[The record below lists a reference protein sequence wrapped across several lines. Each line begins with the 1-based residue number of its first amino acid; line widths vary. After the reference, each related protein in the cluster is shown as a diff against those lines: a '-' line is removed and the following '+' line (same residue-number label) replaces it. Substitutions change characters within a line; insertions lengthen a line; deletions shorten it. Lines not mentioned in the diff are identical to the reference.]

1 MPGCDTGRN
10 VQKYRGGGG
19 GASTL
24 QEALENGNISTL
36 AIELQSG
43 GVFIGDGGGLSNI
56 AGVGGSVGNMQ
67 QVTTSGASTSNKI
80 ILTNTNESLQ
90 ASGNVTV
97 NSGKFFLGDGGLL
110 SNTAGTVTLQQASN
124 QGNVINNTI
133 SFTNAAESIVTTG
146 KIVVGTSLEA
156 TNVIGNG
163 SGLSSINASNVSSG
177 TINNDRLSTKTGTGN
192 IVMSANPTLSGTI
205 TGGTFSGT
213 HDGDGSG
220 LSSLNASNV
229 SSGTL
234 HSDRLPSKTGTGNVV
249 MSANPTLSGTITG
262 GTFSGTHTGNGS
274 GLTTLN
280 ATNIS
285 SGTLASDRLPSK
297 TGTGNVVMSANP
309 TLSGTITGGTFAGT
323 HTGNGSGLTT
333 LNATNISSG
342 TLASDRLPSKTGTGN
357 VVMSANPTL
366 SGTITGGTFTG
377 THTGN
382 GSGLSSLNASN
393 VSTGTLHNDRLS
405 TKTGT
410 GNIVM
415 STNPTLS
422 GTITGGTF
430 SGTHTG
436 NGSGLSSLN
445 ATNISSGTLS
455 NDRLGTV
462 PYNKG
467 GTGQTSYTRGDIIYS
482 NANNSLAKLAV
493 GTESGMFLR
502 SDGTDVSW
510 GSDGSRLTSIN
521 ASNVSSGILT
531 TSRGGTGNTF
541 SASKSD
547 LLVGTSGGTFAK
559 LSIPASSATDKIL
572 KIDGSNNLYW
582 GPDSTSSGS
591 GGGGS
596 GVLSLGST
604 FMNYQSGVDYNTSTG
619 ETINLNASTTDTA
632 NYIVVRDANKNINVT
647 KVTLGSNTLTATEY
661 SGKSTKVNVTDN
673 NDNNAHNIPF
683 LNSTN
688 DQIVKDQNSKLTWT
702 PQSNKIT
709 IGQPSGTS
717 NTLTNTTWSG
727 KSDKVTISTN
737 SSTGAR
743 PVLFNEG
750 EAVFKDQGNKFNWTP
765 GGTHAGTL
773 TIGTIGGTHSNITS
787 STFTGESANVKITSN
802 THSTPLNIA
811 LTNTTDSN
819 THIVKD
825 TDGDFTYKPDDGT
838 LKIKSGALESIITPS
853 TFSGESAN
861 VKITSNTHSTP
872 LNIALTNTT
881 DSNTHIVKDT
891 DGDFTYKPDDGTLK
905 IKSGALE
912 SIITPSTFSGES
924 ANVKIT
930 EHTSNTDL
938 NIALIKET
946 VSNTH
951 IVRDTNGEF
960 KYNPY
965 TGTVTAT
972 KFSGNG
978 SGLTHLDLDDATNT
992 GTVTVG
998 HGGTGLATIGTNHI
1012 LIGNGTNNINTIP
1025 PEPNANTPKFLSSYN
1040 NGNLTWASPSVS
1052 GISITDE
1059 DASTD
1064 VHGITFAAGVGAQT
1078 IKSDQSTLH
1087 YKPSTGTLT
1096 TSKLITSDTSTNA
1109 RNGISNGNPTH
1120 TLSVGTVVSIQE
1132 WDGSGDPIDVMVVRK
1147 GNAFYEGNVYIG
1159 KTLTVPSGGKIEADT
1174 IKVRSHNVSGTTV
1187 INERKATIQR
1197 ID

>member
-1 MPGCDTGRN
+1 
-10 VQKYRGGGG
+10 
-19 GASTL
+19 
-24 QEALENGNISTL
+24 
-36 AIELQSG
+36 
-43 GVFIGDGGGLSNI
+43 
-56 AGVGGSVGNMQ
+56 
-67 QVTTSGASTSNKI
+67 
-80 ILTNTNESLQ
+80 
-90 ASGNVTV
+90 
-97 NSGKFFLGDGGLL
+97 
-110 SNTAGTVTLQQASN
+110 
-124 QGNVINNTI
+124 
-133 SFTNAAESIVTTG
+133 
-146 KIVVGTSLEA
+146 
-156 TNVIGNG
+156 
-163 SGLSSINASNVSSG
+163 
-177 TINNDRLSTKTGTGN
+177 
-192 IVMSANPTLSGTI
+192 
-205 TGGTFSGT
+205 
-213 HDGDGSG
+213 
-220 LSSLNASNV
+220 
-229 SSGTL
+229 
-234 HSDRLPSKTGTGNVV
+234 
-249 MSANPTLSGTITG
+249 
-262 GTFSGTHTGNGS
+262 
-274 GLTTLN
+274 
-280 ATNIS
+280 
-285 SGTLASDRLPSK
+285 
-297 TGTGNVVMSANP
+297 
-309 TLSGTITGGTFAGT
+309 
-323 HTGNGSGLTT
+323 
-333 LNATNISSG
+333 
-342 TLASDRLPSKTGTGN
+342 
-357 VVMSANPTL
+357 
-366 SGTITGGTFTG
+366 
-377 THTGN
+377 
-382 GSGLSSLNASN
+382 
-393 VSTGTLHNDRLS
+393 
-405 TKTGT
+405 
-410 GNIVM
+410 
-415 STNPTLS
+415 
-422 GTITGGTF
+422 
-430 SGTHTG
+430 
-436 NGSGLSSLN
+436 
-445 ATNISSGTLS
+445 
-455 NDRLGTV
+455 
-462 PYNKG
+462 
-467 GTGQTSYTRGDIIYS
+467 
-482 NANNSLAKLAV
+482 
-493 GTESGMFLR
+493 
-502 SDGTDVSW
+502 
-510 GSDGSRLTSIN
+510 
-521 ASNVSSGILT
+521 
-531 TSRGGTGNTF
+531 
-541 SASKSD
+541 
-547 LLVGTSGGTFAK
+547 
-559 LSIPASSATDKIL
+559 
-572 KIDGSNNLYW
+572 
-582 GPDSTSSGS
+582 
-591 GGGGS
+591 
-596 GVLSLGST
+596 
-604 FMNYQSGVDYNTSTG
+604 MNYQSGVDYNTSTG

-861 VKITSNTHSTP
+861 VKIT
-872 LNIALTNTT
+872 
-881 DSNTHIVKDT
+881 
-891 DGDFTYKPDDGTLK
+891 
-905 IKSGALE
+905 
-912 SIITPSTFSGES
+912 
-924 ANVKIT
+924 

-1096 TSKLITSDTSTNA
+1096 TSNLITSDTSTNA
-1109 RNGISNGNPTH
+1109 RNGIANDNPTS
-1120 TLSVGTVVSIQE
+1120 TLSVGTVFSIQE

>member
-177 TINNDRLSTKTGTGN
+177 TIHNDRLSTKTGTGN
-192 IVMSANPTLSGTI
+192 IVMSTNPTLSGTI

-213 HDGDGSG
+213 HTGNGSG

-559 LSIPASSATDKIL
+559 LSIPASSANGKIL

-582 GPDSTSSGS
+582 GPDNTSTGG

-596 GVLSLGST
+596 GQLSLAST
-604 FMNYQSGVDYNTSTG
+604 FMNYASGTDYNTSTG

-861 VKITSNTHSTP
+861 VKIT
-872 LNIALTNTT
+872 
-881 DSNTHIVKDT
+881 
-891 DGDFTYKPDDGTLK
+891 
-905 IKSGALE
+905 
-912 SIITPSTFSGES
+912 
-924 ANVKIT
+924 

-1096 TSKLITSDTSTNA
+1096 TSNLITSDTSTNA
-1109 RNGISNGNPTH
+1109 RNGIANDNPTS
-1120 TLSVGTVVSIQE
+1120 TLSVGTVFSIQE

>member
-36 AIELQSG
+36 AIELQSSG
-43 GVFIGDGGGLSNI
+43 LFIGDGGGLSNI

-67 QVTTSGASTSNKI
+67 QVTTSGATTSNKI

-156 TNVIGNG
+156 TNVNGNG
-163 SGLSSINASNVSSG
+163 SGLSSLNASNVSSG
-177 TINNDRLSTKTGTGN
+177 TIHNDRLSTKTGTGN

-213 HDGDGSG
+213 HTGNGSG
-220 LSSLNASNV
+220 LTTLNASNI

-234 HSDRLPSKTGTGNVV
+234 DSDRLPSKTGTGNIV

-274 GLTTLN
+274 GLSSLN
-280 ATNIS
+280 ASNIS

-309 TLSGTITGGTFAGT
+309 TLSGTITGGTFSGT
-323 HTGNGSGLTT
+323 H
-333 LNATNISSG
+333 
-342 TLASDRLPSKTGTGN
+342 D
-357 VVMSANPTL
+357 
-366 SGTITGGTFTG
+366 
-377 THTGN
+377 GN

-393 VSTGTLHNDRLS
+393 VSTGTLSNDRLS

-445 ATNISSGTLS
+445 ASNVSTGTLS

-482 NANNSLAKLAV
+482 DANNSLAKLSI

-510 GSDGSRLTSIN
+510 GTDGSRLTTIN
-521 ASNVSSGILT
+521 ASNVSSGTLT

-541 SASKSD
+541 SSASKSD
-547 LLVGTSGGTFAK
+547 LLVGTSGGTFAT
-559 LSIPASSATDKIL
+559 LSIPSSSANGKVL
-572 KIDGSNNLYW
+572 KINTSDELYW
-582 GPDSTSSGS
+582 GADNTSSGG

-596 GVLSLGST
+596 GELSLGSSYMSYASGT
-604 FMNYQSGVDYNTSTG
+604 NYDTSTG
-619 ETINLNASTTDTA
+619 ETIDLDASTADTA
-632 NYIVVRDANKNINVT
+632 NHIVVRDANKNINVT
-647 KVTLGSNTLTATEY
+647 KVTLGTGTLTETEY
-661 SGKSTKVNVTDN
+661 SGKSTKVNVTNN
-673 NDNNAHNIPF
+673 NDNSARNIPF
-683 LNSTN
+683 LNSSN
-688 DQIVKDQNSKLTWT
+688 DEIVKDQNSRLTWT
-702 PQSNKIT
+702 PQANKIT
-709 IGQPSGTS
+709 IGPSSGTS

-727 KSDKVTISTN
+727 KSDKVTIDTN
-737 SSTGAR
+737 NSTGAR

-750 EAVFKDQGNKFNWTP
+750 DAVFKDDGNKFNWTP
-765 GGTHAGTL
+765 NSGTL
-773 TIGTIGGTHSNITS
+773 TIGTISGTHTSITAT
-787 STFTGESANVKITSN
+787 TFTGTATKVTIGTAGDSTSK
-802 THSTPLNIA
+802 NIIFE
-811 LTNTTDSN
+811 TGTD
-819 THIVKD
+819 TIGKD
-825 TDGDFTYKPDDGT
+825 TNAGFTYN
-838 LKIKSGALESIITPS
+838 PS
-853 TFSGESAN
+853 TEVISIGSSNPATLSKTAYTGTAAKVTVNNDNSDVNASTLAIPYVN
-861 VKITSNTHSTP
+861 V
-872 LNIALTNTT
+872 
-881 DSNTHIVKDT
+881 
-891 DGDFTYKPDDGTLK
+891 
-905 IKSGALE
+905 
-912 SIITPSTFSGES
+912 
-924 ANVKIT
+924 
-930 EHTSNTDL
+930 TDL
-938 NIALIKET
+938 DSKAGT
-946 VSNTH
+946 FHYQPS
-951 IVRDTNGEF
+951 
-960 KYNPY
+960 

-972 KFSGNG
+972 KFSGELPAGNI
-978 SGLTHLDLDDATNT
+978 T
-992 GTVTVG
+992 GEVPVD
-998 HGGTGLATIGTNHI
+998 HGGTGLATIGTNSI
-1012 LIGNGTNNINTIP
+1012 LIGNGTSAINTIA
-1025 PEPNANTPKFLSSYN
+1025 PESSGTAKFLSSYS
-1040 NGNLTWASPSVS
+1040 NGNLAWTSPSVS
-1052 GISITDE
+1052 GISITNDNLT
-1059 DASTD
+1059 ATGQ
-1064 VHGITFAAGVGAQT
+1064 GITFAAGVNAQT

-1096 TSKLITSDTSTNA
+1096 TSNLITSGTSQF
-1109 RNGISNGNPTH
+1109 NGIANTAPTS
-1120 TLSVGTVVSIQE
+1120 TLSVGTVFSIQE

>member
-36 AIELQSG
+36 AIELQSS

-156 TNVIGNG
+156 TNVNGNG
-163 SGLSSINASNVSSG
+163 SGLSSLNASNVSSG
-177 TINNDRLSTKTGTGN
+177 TIHNDRLSTKTGTGN

-213 HDGDGSG
+213 HTGNGSG
-220 LSSLNASNV
+220 LTTLNASNISTGTLHSDRLPSKTGSGNV
-229 SSGTL
+229 VMSAGPTLSGTITGGTFSGAHTGNGSGLTTLNASNISSGTL
-234 HSDRLPSKTGTGNVV
+234 ASDRLPSKTGTGNVV

-285 SGTLASDRLPSK
+285 SGTLHSDRLPSK

-309 TLSGTITGGTFAGT
+309 TLSGTITGGTFSGT
-323 HTGNGSGLTT
+323 YTGNGSGLTT
-333 LNATNISSG
+333 
-342 TLASDRLPSKTGTGN
+342 
-357 VVMSANPTL
+357 
-366 SGTITGGTFTG
+366 
-377 THTGN
+377 
-382 GSGLSSLNASN
+382 LNASN

-445 ATNISSGTLS
+445 ASNVSTGTLS

-482 NANNSLAKLAV
+482 NANNSLAKLSI

-510 GSDGSRLTSIN
+510 GTDGSRLTTIN
-521 ASNVSSGILT
+521 ASNVSTGTLS

-541 SASKSD
+541 SSASKSD
-547 LLVGTSGGTFAK
+547 LLVGTSGGTFAT

-572 KIDGSNNLYW
+572 KINGSNELYW
-582 GPDSTSSGS
+582 GPDNTSSGG

-596 GVLSLGST
+596 GVLSLGS
-604 FMNYQSGVDYNTSTG
+604 FMSYASGTDYNTSTG
-619 ETINLNASTTDTA
+619 ETIDLDASTTDTA
-632 NYIVVRDANKNINVT
+632 SHIVVRDTNKNINVT
-647 KVTLGSNTLTATEY
+647 KVTLGAGTLTETEY
-661 SGKSTKVNVTDN
+661 SGKSAKVNVTNN
-673 NDNNAHNIPF
+673 NDNNARNIPF
-683 LNSTN
+683 LNSNN
-688 DQIVKDQNSKLTWT
+688 DEIVRDQNSRLTWT
-702 PQSNKIT
+702 PQANKIT
-709 IGQPSGTS
+709 IGPSSGTS

-727 KSDKVTISTN
+727 KSDKVTIGANN
-737 SSTGAR
+737 SSDAR
-743 PVLFNEG
+743 PVLINEG
-750 EAVFKDQGNKFNWTP
+750 DAVFKDQGNKFNWTP
-765 GGTHAGTL
+765 NPGTL
-773 TIGTIGGTHSNITS
+773 TIGTISGTHSNITAT
-787 STFTGESANVKITSN
+787 TFTGTATKVAIGTAGDSTSK
-802 THSTPLNIA
+802 NIIFE
-811 LTNTTDSN
+811 TGTD
-819 THIVKD
+819 TIGKD
-825 TDGDFTYKPDDGT
+825 TNAGFTYN
-838 LKIKSGALESIITPS
+838 PS
-853 TFSGESAN
+853 TEIISIGSSNPATLSKTAYSGKAAKVTVN
-861 VKITSNTHSTP
+861 NDNGDVNASTLAIP
-872 LNIALTNTT
+872 YVN
-881 DSNTHIVKDT
+881 
-891 DGDFTYKPDDGTLK
+891 G
-905 IKSGALE
+905 
-912 SIITPSTFSGES
+912 
-924 ANVKIT
+924 
-930 EHTSNTDL
+930 TDL
-938 NIALIKET
+938 NSKAGT
-946 VSNTH
+946 FHYQPS
-951 IVRDTNGEF
+951 
-960 KYNPY
+960 

-972 KFSGNG
+972 KFSGDG
-978 SGLTHLDLDDATNT
+978 SGLTHLNFEESNNSGKVPVD
-992 GTVTVG
+992 
-998 HGGTGLATIGTNHI
+998 HGGTGLATIGANHI
-1012 LIGNGTNNINTIP
+1012 LLGNGTSAMTTIA
-1025 PEPNANTPKFLSSYN
+1025 PESSGAAKFLSSYDG
-1040 NGNLTWASPSVS
+1040 GNLAWTSPSVS
-1052 GISITDE
+1052 GISITNDNLS
-1059 DASTD
+1059 ATGQ
-1064 VHGITFAAGVGAQT
+1064 GITFAAGVNAQT

-1087 YKPSTGTLT
+1087 YKPSTGTLS
-1096 TSKLITSDTSTNA
+1096 TSNLITSDTSTSA
-1109 RNGISNGNPTH
+1109 RNGIANTAPTS

-1132 WDGSGDPIDVMVVRK
+1132 TTTGDVLIVR
-1147 GNAFYEGNVYIG
+1147 GNGYFNDDVYIA
-1159 KTLTVPSGGKIEADT
+1159 KRLTIPVGGELKADT
-1174 IKVRSHNVSGTTV
+1174 IKVRSLSQKGTLV
-1187 INERKATIQR
+1187 VAERLVDTILAGS
-1197 ID
+1197 

>member
-36 AIELQSG
+36 AIELQSSG
-43 GVFIGDGGGLSNI
+43 LFIGDGGGLSNI

-67 QVTTSGASTSNKI
+67 QVTTSGATTSNKI

-156 TNVIGNG
+156 TNVNGNG
-163 SGLSSINASNVSSG
+163 SGLSSLNASNVSSG
-177 TINNDRLSTKTGTGN
+177 TIHNDRLSTKTGTGN

-213 HDGDGSG
+213 HTGNGSG
-220 LSSLNASNV
+220 LSSLNASNISTGTLDSDRLPSKTGSGNV
-229 SSGTL
+229 VMSAGPTLSGTITGGTFSGTHTGNGSGLTTLNASNISSGTL
-234 HSDRLPSKTGTGNVV
+234 DSDRLPSKTGTGNIV

-274 GLTTLN
+274 GLSSLN
-280 ATNIS
+280 ASNIS

-309 TLSGTITGGTFAGT
+309 TLSGTITGGTFSGT
-323 HTGNGSGLTT
+323 H
-333 LNATNISSG
+333 
-342 TLASDRLPSKTGTGN
+342 D
-357 VVMSANPTL
+357 
-366 SGTITGGTFTG
+366 
-377 THTGN
+377 GN

-393 VSTGTLHNDRLS
+393 VSTGTLSNDRLS

-445 ATNISSGTLS
+445 ASNVSTGTLS

-482 NANNSLAKLAV
+482 DANNSLAKLSI

-510 GSDGSRLTSIN
+510 GTDGSRLTTIN
-521 ASNVSSGILT
+521 ASNVSSGTLT

-541 SASKSD
+541 SSASKSD
-547 LLVGTSGGTFAK
+547 LLVGTSGGTFAT
-559 LSIPASSATDKIL
+559 LSIPSSSANGKVL
-572 KIDGSNNLYW
+572 KINTSDELYW
-582 GPDSTSSGS
+582 GADNTSSGG

-596 GVLSLGST
+596 GELSLGSSYMSYASGT
-604 FMNYQSGVDYNTSTG
+604 NYDTSTG
-619 ETINLNASTTDTA
+619 ETIDLDASTADTA
-632 NYIVVRDANKNINVT
+632 NHIVVRDANKNINVT
-647 KVTLGSNTLTATEY
+647 KVTLGTGTLTETEY
-661 SGKSTKVNVTDN
+661 SGKSTKVNVTNN
-673 NDNNAHNIPF
+673 NDNSARNIPF
-683 LNSTN
+683 LNSSN
-688 DQIVKDQNSKLTWT
+688 DEIVKDQNSRLTWT
-702 PQSNKIT
+702 PQANKIT
-709 IGQPSGTS
+709 IGPSSGTS

-727 KSDKVTISTN
+727 KSDKVTIDTN
-737 SSTGAR
+737 NSTGAR

-750 EAVFKDQGNKFNWTP
+750 DAVFKDDGNKFNWTP
-765 GGTHAGTL
+765 NSGTL
-773 TIGTIGGTHSNITS
+773 TIGTISGTHTSITAT
-787 STFTGESANVKITSN
+787 TFTGTATKVTIGTAGDSTSK
-802 THSTPLNIA
+802 NIIFETGTDTIGKD
-811 LTNTTDSN
+811 TNTGFTYNPSTEVISIGSSNPATLSKTAYSGTAAKVAIGTAGDSTSKNIIFETGTD
-819 THIVKD
+819 TIGKD
-825 TDGDFTYKPDDGT
+825 TNAGFTYN
-838 LKIKSGALESIITPS
+838 PS
-853 TFSGESAN
+853 TEVISIGSSLPATLSKTAYTGTAAKVTVNNDNSDVNASTLAIPYVN
-861 VKITSNTHSTP
+861 V
-872 LNIALTNTT
+872 
-881 DSNTHIVKDT
+881 
-891 DGDFTYKPDDGTLK
+891 
-905 IKSGALE
+905 
-912 SIITPSTFSGES
+912 
-924 ANVKIT
+924 
-930 EHTSNTDL
+930 TDL
-938 NIALIKET
+938 DSKAGT
-946 VSNTH
+946 FHYQPS
-951 IVRDTNGEF
+951 
-960 KYNPY
+960 

-972 KFSGNG
+972 KFSGELPAGNI
-978 SGLTHLDLDDATNT
+978 T
-992 GTVTVG
+992 GEVPVD
-998 HGGTGLATIGTNHI
+998 HGGTGLATIGTNSI
-1012 LIGNGTNNINTIP
+1012 LIGNGTSAINTIA
-1025 PEPNANTPKFLSSYN
+1025 PESSGTAKFLSSYS
-1040 NGNLTWASPSVS
+1040 NGNLAWTSPSVS
-1052 GISITDE
+1052 GISITNDNLT
-1059 DASTD
+1059 ATGQ
-1064 VHGITFAAGVGAQT
+1064 GITFAAGVNAQT

-1096 TSKLITSDTSTNA
+1096 TSNLITSGTSQF
-1109 RNGISNGNPTH
+1109 NGIANTAPTS
-1120 TLSVGTVVSIQE
+1120 TLSVGTVFSIQE

>member
-36 AIELQSG
+36 AIELQSSG
-43 GVFIGDGGGLSNI
+43 LFIGDGGGLSNI

-124 QGNVINNTI
+124 QGNVINNI
-133 SFTNAAESIVTTG
+133 VSFTNAAESIVTTG

-156 TNVIGNG
+156 TNVNGNG

-177 TINNDRLSTKTGTGN
+177 TINNNRLSTKTGTGN

-285 SGTLASDRLPSK
+285 SGTLHSDRLPSK

-309 TLSGTITGGTFAGT
+309 TLSGTITGGTFSGT

-342 TLASDRLPSKTGTGN
+342 TLHSDRLPSKTGTGN

-366 SGTITGGTFTG
+366 SGTITGGTFSG

-415 STNPTLS
+415 STNPNLS

-445 ATNISSGTLS
+445 ASNVSTGTLS
-455 NDRLGTV
+455 NNRLGTV

-482 NANNSLAKLAV
+482 NANNSLAKLSI

-510 GSDGSRLTSIN
+510 GTDGSRLTSIN
-521 ASNVSSGILT
+521 ASNVSSGTLS

-541 SASKSD
+541 SSASKSD
-547 LLVGTSGGTFAK
+547 LLVGTSGGTFAT

-582 GPDSTSSGS
+582 GPDNTSTGS

-604 FMNYQSGVDYNTSTG
+604 FMKYASGVDYNTSTG
-619 ETINLNASTTDTA
+619 RTINLEASTNDLA
-632 NYIVVRDANKNINVT
+632 SNIVVRDSTKNINVT
-647 KVTLGSNTLTATEY
+647 KVTLGSNTLTETEY
-661 SGKSTKVNVTDN
+661 SGKSAKVNVTDN
-673 NDNNAHNIPF
+673 NDNNARNIPF

-702 PQSNKIT
+702 PQANKIT
-709 IGQPSGTS
+709 IGPSSGTS

-727 KSDKVTISTN
+727 KSDKVTIGANN
-737 SSTGAR
+737 SSDAR
-743 PVLFNEG
+743 PVLINEG

-765 GGTHAGTL
+765 NPGTL
-773 TIGTIGGTHSNITS
+773 SIGTISGTHSSITASTITS
-787 STFTGESANVKITSN
+787 G
-802 THSTPLNIA
+802 
-811 LTNTTDSN
+811 
-819 THIVKD
+819 
-825 TDGDFTYKPDDGT
+825 
-838 LKIKSGALESIITPS
+838 
-853 TFSGESAN
+853 TFSGA
-861 VKITSNTHSTP
+861 
-872 LNIALTNTT
+872 
-881 DSNTHIVKDT
+881 
-891 DGDFTYKPDDGTLK
+891 
-905 IKSGALE
+905 
-912 SIITPSTFSGES
+912 
-924 ANVKIT
+924 
-930 EHTSNTDL
+930 HT
-938 NIALIKET
+938 
-946 VSNTH
+946 
-951 IVRDTNGEF
+951 
-960 KYNPY
+960 
-965 TGTVTAT
+965 
-972 KFSGNG
+972 GNG
-978 SGLTHLDLDDATNT
+978 SGLSSLNASNVSSGTLHSDRLPSKTGTGNVVMSAGPILSGTITGGTFSGTHTGNGSGLSSLNASNVSTGTLHSDRLPSKTGTGNVVMSAGPILSGTITGGTFSGTHTGNGAGLTHLNFEESNNT
-992 GTVTVG
+992 GKVPVD

-1012 LIGNGTNNINTIP
+1012 LLGNGTSAMTTIS
-1025 PEPNANTPKFLSSYN
+1025 PESSGTAKFLSSYS
-1040 NGNLTWASPSVS
+1040 NGNLTWSSPSVS
-1052 GISITDE
+1052 GISITNDNLS
-1059 DASTD
+1059 ATGQ
-1064 VHGITFAAGVGAQT
+1064 GITFAAGVNAQT

-1096 TSKLITSDTSTNA
+1096 TSNLITSDTSTSA
-1109 RNGISNGNPTH
+1109 RNGIANTAPTS
-1120 TLSVGTVVSIQE
+1120 TFSVGTVFSIQE

-1187 INERKATIQR
+1187 INERKSTIQR

>member
-36 AIELQSG
+36 AIELQSSG
-43 GVFIGDGGGLSNI
+43 LFIGDGGGLSNI

-156 TNVIGNG
+156 TNVNGNG
-163 SGLSSINASNVSSG
+163 SGLSSLNASNVSSG
-177 TINNDRLSTKTGTGN
+177 TIHNDRLSTKTGTGN

-213 HDGDGSG
+213 HTGNGSG

-285 SGTLASDRLPSK
+285 SGTLHSDRLPSK

-309 TLSGTITGGTFAGT
+309 TLSGTITGGTFSGT

-342 TLASDRLPSKTGTGN
+342 TLHSDRLPSKTGTGN

-366 SGTITGGTFTG
+366 SGTITGGTFSG

-415 STNPTLS
+415 STNPNLS

-445 ATNISSGTLS
+445 ASNVSTGTLS
-455 NDRLGTV
+455 NNRLGTV

-482 NANNSLAKLAV
+482 NANNSLAKLSI

-510 GSDGSRLTSIN
+510 GTDGSRLTSIN
-521 ASNVSSGILT
+521 ASNVSSGTLS

-541 SASKSD
+541 SSASKSD
-547 LLVGTSGGTFAK
+547 LLVGTSGGTFAT

-582 GPDSTSSGS
+582 GPDNTSTGS

-604 FMNYQSGVDYNTSTG
+604 FMKYASGVDYNTSTG
-619 ETINLNASTTDTA
+619 RTINLEASTNDLA
-632 NYIVVRDANKNINVT
+632 SNIVVRDSTKNINVT
-647 KVTLGSNTLTATEY
+647 KVTLGSNTLTETEY
-661 SGKSTKVNVTDN
+661 SGKSAKVNVTDN
-673 NDNNAHNIPF
+673 NDNNARNIPF

-702 PQSNKIT
+702 PQANKIT
-709 IGQPSGTS
+709 IGPSSGTS

-727 KSDKVTISTN
+727 KSDKVTIGANN
-737 SSTGAR
+737 SSDAR
-743 PVLFNEG
+743 PVLINEG

-765 GGTHAGTL
+765 NPGTL
-773 TIGTIGGTHSNITS
+773 SIGTISGTHSSITASTITS
-787 STFTGESANVKITSN
+787 G
-802 THSTPLNIA
+802 
-811 LTNTTDSN
+811 
-819 THIVKD
+819 
-825 TDGDFTYKPDDGT
+825 
-838 LKIKSGALESIITPS
+838 
-853 TFSGESAN
+853 TFSGA
-861 VKITSNTHSTP
+861 
-872 LNIALTNTT
+872 
-881 DSNTHIVKDT
+881 
-891 DGDFTYKPDDGTLK
+891 
-905 IKSGALE
+905 
-912 SIITPSTFSGES
+912 
-924 ANVKIT
+924 
-930 EHTSNTDL
+930 HT
-938 NIALIKET
+938 
-946 VSNTH
+946 
-951 IVRDTNGEF
+951 
-960 KYNPY
+960 
-965 TGTVTAT
+965 
-972 KFSGNG
+972 GNG
-978 SGLTHLDLDDATNT
+978 SGLSSLNASNVSSGTLHSDRLPSKTGTGNVVMSAGPTLSGTITGGTFSGTHTGNGSGLSSLDASNISTGTLHSGRLPSKTGTGNVVMSAGPTLSGTITGGTFSGTHTGNGAGLTHLNFEESNNT
-992 GTVTVG
+992 GKVPVD

-1012 LIGNGTNNINTIP
+1012 LLGNGTSAMTTIS
-1025 PEPNANTPKFLSSYN
+1025 PESSGTAKFLSSYS
-1040 NGNLTWASPSVS
+1040 NGNLTWSSPSVS
-1052 GISITDE
+1052 GISITNDNLS
-1059 DASTD
+1059 ATGQ
-1064 VHGITFAAGVGAQT
+1064 GITFAAGVNAQT

-1087 YKPSTGTLT
+1087 YKPSIGTLT
-1096 TSKLITSDTSTNA
+1096 TSNLITSDTSTSA
-1109 RNGISNGNPTH
+1109 RNGIANTAPTS
-1120 TLSVGTVVSIQE
+1120 TFSVGTVFSIQE

-1187 INERKATIQR
+1187 INERKSTIQR

>member
-36 AIELQSG
+36 AIELQSSG
-43 GVFIGDGGGLSNI
+43 LFIGDGGGLSNI

-177 TINNDRLSTKTGTGN
+177 TIHNDRLSTKTGTGN
-192 IVMSANPTLSGTI
+192 IVMSTNPTLSGTI

-213 HDGDGSG
+213 HTGNGSG

-262 GTFSGTHTGNGS
+262 GTFAGTHTGNGS

-280 ATNIS
+280 ASNIS

-559 LSIPASSATDKIL
+559 LSIPASSANGKIL
-572 KIDGSNNLYW
+572 KINATNELFW
-582 GPDSTSSGS
+582 GPDNTSTGG

-596 GVLSLGST
+596 GQLSLGST

-811 LTNTTDSN
+811 LTNTTESN

-838 LKIKSGALESIITPS
+838 LKIR
-853 TFSGESAN
+853 
-861 VKITSNTHSTP
+861 
-872 LNIALTNTT
+872 
-881 DSNTHIVKDT
+881 
-891 DGDFTYKPDDGTLK
+891 
-905 IKSGALE
+905 SGALE

-1096 TSKLITSDTSTNA
+1096 TSNLITSDTSTNA
-1109 RNGISNGNPTH
+1109 RNGIANDNPTS
-1120 TLSVGTVVSIQE
+1120 TLSVGTVFSIQE

>member
-36 AIELQSG
+36 AIELQSSG
-43 GVFIGDGGGLSNI
+43 LFIGDGGGLSNI

-124 QGNVINNTI
+124 QGNVINNI
-133 SFTNAAESIVTTG
+133 VSFTNAAESIVTTG

-156 TNVIGNG
+156 TNVNGNG

-177 TINNDRLSTKTGTGN
+177 TINNNRLSTKTGTGN

-285 SGTLASDRLPSK
+285 SGTLHSDRLPSK

-309 TLSGTITGGTFAGT
+309 TLSGTITGGTFSGT

-342 TLASDRLPSKTGTGN
+342 TLHSDRLPSKTGTGN

-366 SGTITGGTFTG
+366 SGTITGGTFSG

-393 VSTGTLHNDRLS
+393 VSTGTLHSDRLS

-415 STNPTLS
+415 SANPTLS

-445 ATNISSGTLS
+445 ASNVSSGTLS

-482 NANNSLAKLAV
+482 NANNSLAKLSI

-510 GSDGSRLTSIN
+510 GTDGSRLTSIN
-521 ASNVSSGILT
+521 ASNVSTGTLS

-541 SASKSD
+541 SSASKSD
-547 LLVGTSGGTFAK
+547 LLVGTSGGTFAT
-559 LSIPASSATDKIL
+559 LSIPASSANGKIL

-582 GPDSTSSGS
+582 GPDNTSTGS

-596 GVLSLGST
+596 GQLSLAST
-604 FMNYQSGVDYNTSTG
+604 FMNYASGTDYDTSTG

-632 NYIVVRDANKNINVT
+632 NYIVVRDSTKNINVT
-647 KVTLGSNTLTATEY
+647 KVTLGSNTLTETEY
-661 SGKSTKVNVTDN
+661 SGESSTVTVGTDN
-673 NDNNAHNIPF
+673 SGTERDLAFVNGNSILKDFGGKLKWKPNPGELYIGPSGTRTKLTNTKWFGESATVTINNTT
-683 LNSTN
+683 NSSIAAPVLMHEEGG
-688 DQIVKDQNSKLTWT
+688 IVRKDTSNRLTWT
-702 PQSNKIT
+702 AT
-709 IGQPSGTS
+709 
-717 NTLTNTTWSG
+717 
-727 KSDKVTISTN
+727 
-737 SSTGAR
+737 
-743 PVLFNEG
+743 
-750 EAVFKDQGNKFNWTP
+750 
-765 GGTHAGTL
+765 GTHAGTL
-773 TIGTIGGTHSNITS
+773 TIGTIGGDHSNITS
-787 STFTGESANVKITSN
+787 STFTGESANVKITTN
-802 THSTPLNIA
+802 TSSTPLNIA

-838 LKIKSGALESIITPS
+838 LKIKSGTLESIITPS

-861 VKITSNTHSTP
+861 VKITTNTSSTP

-881 DSNTHIVKDT
+881 ASNTHIVKDT

-905 IKSGALE
+905 IKSGTLE

-924 ANVKIT
+924 ANVKVT
-930 EHTSNTDL
+930 QHTSDTDL

-960 KYNPY
+960 KYNPH

-972 KFSGNG
+972 KFSGDG
-978 SGLTHLDLDDATNT
+978 SGLTHLDLDDTNNT

-1012 LIGNGTNNINTIP
+1012 LLGNGTSAMTTIA
-1025 PEPNANTPKFLSSYN
+1025 PESSGTAKFLSSYS
-1040 NGNLTWASPSVS
+1040 NGNLTWSSPSVS
-1052 GISITDE
+1052 QISIGDDTT
-1059 DASTD
+1059 STSNQPILYAND
-1064 VHGITFAAGVGAQT
+1064 HGTQDIE
-1078 IKSDQSTLH
+1078 SDKDTLH
-1087 YKPSTGTLT
+1087 YKRSTGTLT
-1096 TSKLITSDTSTNA
+1096 TSNLITSDTSTNA
-1109 RNGISNGNPTH
+1109 RNGIANDNPTS

-1132 WDGSGDPIDVMVVRK
+1132 TTTGDVLIVR
-1147 GNAFYEGNVYIG
+1147 GNGYFNDDVYIA
-1159 KTLTVPSGGKIEADT
+1159 KRLTVPVGGEIKADT
-1174 IKVRSHNVSGTTV
+1174 IKVRSLSQKGTLV
-1187 INERKATIQR
+1187 VAERLVDTILAGS
-1197 ID
+1197 

>member
-213 HDGDGSG
+213 HTGNGSG

-262 GTFSGTHTGNGS
+262 GTFAGTHTGNGS

-280 ATNIS
+280 ASNIS

-309 TLSGTITGGTFAGT
+309 TLSGTITGGTFA
-323 HTGNGSGLTT
+323 
-333 LNATNISSG
+333 
-342 TLASDRLPSKTGTGN
+342 
-357 VVMSANPTL
+357 
-366 SGTITGGTFTG
+366 G

-430 SGTHTG
+430 AGTHTG

-482 NANNSLAKLAV
+482 NANNSLAKLSI

-510 GSDGSRLTSIN
+510 GTDGSRLTSIN

-559 LSIPASSATDKIL
+559 LSIPASSANGKIL
-572 KIDGSNNLYW
+572 KINATNELFW
-582 GPDSTSSGS
+582 GPDNTSTGG

-596 GVLSLGST
+596 GQLSLAST
-604 FMNYQSGVDYNTSTG
+604 FMNYASGTDYNTSTG

-861 VKITSNTHSTP
+861 VK
-872 LNIALTNTT
+872 
-881 DSNTHIVKDT
+881 V
-891 DGDFTYKPDDGTLK
+891 
-905 IKSGALE
+905 
-912 SIITPSTFSGES
+912 
-924 ANVKIT
+924 T

-1096 TSKLITSDTSTNA
+1096 TSNLITSDTSTNA
-1109 RNGISNGNPTH
+1109 RNGIANDNPTS
-1120 TLSVGTVVSIQE
+1120 TLSVGTVFSIQE

>member
-36 AIELQSG
+36 AIELQSSG
-43 GVFIGDGGGLSNI
+43 LFIGDGGGLSNI

-156 TNVIGNG
+156 TNVNGNG
-163 SGLSSINASNVSSG
+163 SGLSSLNASNVSSG
-177 TINNDRLSTKTGTGN
+177 TIHNDRLSTKTGTGN

-213 HDGDGSG
+213 HTGNGSG
-220 LSSLNASNV
+220 LTTLNATNI

-285 SGTLASDRLPSK
+285 SGTLHSDRLPSK

-309 TLSGTITGGTFAGT
+309 TLSGTITGGTF
-323 HTGNGSGLTT
+323 S
-333 LNATNISSG
+333 
-342 TLASDRLPSKTGTGN
+342 
-357 VVMSANPTL
+357 
-366 SGTITGGTFTG
+366 G

-415 STNPTLS
+415 STNPNLS

-445 ATNISSGTLS
+445 ASNVSTGTLS
-455 NDRLGTV
+455 NNRLGTV

-482 NANNSLAKLAV
+482 NANNSLAKLSI

-510 GSDGSRLTSIN
+510 GTDGSRLTSIN
-521 ASNVSSGILT
+521 ASNVSTGTLS

-541 SASKSD
+541 SSASKSD
-547 LLVGTSGGTFAK
+547 LLVGTSGGTFAT

-582 GPDSTSSGS
+582 GPDNTSTGS

-604 FMNYQSGVDYNTSTG
+604 FMKYASGVDYNTSTG
-619 ETINLNASTTDTA
+619 RTINLEASTNDLA
-632 NYIVVRDANKNINVT
+632 SNIVVRDSTKNINVT
-647 KVTLGSNTLTATEY
+647 KVTLGSNTLTETEY
-661 SGKSTKVNVTDN
+661 SGKSAKVNVTDN
-673 NDNNAHNIPF
+673 NDNNARNIPF

-702 PQSNKIT
+702 PQANKIT
-709 IGQPSGTS
+709 IGPSSGTS

-727 KSDKVTISTN
+727 KSDKVTIGANN
-737 SSTGAR
+737 SSDAR
-743 PVLFNEG
+743 PVLINEG

-765 GGTHAGTL
+765 NPGTL
-773 TIGTIGGTHSNITS
+773 SIGTISGTHSSITASTITS
-787 STFTGESANVKITSN
+787 G
-802 THSTPLNIA
+802 
-811 LTNTTDSN
+811 
-819 THIVKD
+819 
-825 TDGDFTYKPDDGT
+825 
-838 LKIKSGALESIITPS
+838 
-853 TFSGESAN
+853 TFSGA
-861 VKITSNTHSTP
+861 
-872 LNIALTNTT
+872 
-881 DSNTHIVKDT
+881 
-891 DGDFTYKPDDGTLK
+891 
-905 IKSGALE
+905 
-912 SIITPSTFSGES
+912 
-924 ANVKIT
+924 
-930 EHTSNTDL
+930 HT
-938 NIALIKET
+938 
-946 VSNTH
+946 
-951 IVRDTNGEF
+951 
-960 KYNPY
+960 
-965 TGTVTAT
+965 
-972 KFSGNG
+972 GNG
-978 SGLTHLDLDDATNT
+978 SGLSSLNASNVSSGTLHSDRLPSKTGTGNVVMSAGPTLSGTITGGTFSGTHTGNGSGLSSLDASNISTGTLHSGRLPSKTGTGNVVMSAGPTLSGTITGGTFSGTHTGNGAGLTHLNFEESNNT
-992 GTVTVG
+992 GKVPVD

-1012 LIGNGTNNINTIP
+1012 LLGNGTSAMTTIS
-1025 PEPNANTPKFLSSYN
+1025 PESSGTAKFLSSYS
-1040 NGNLTWASPSVS
+1040 NGNLTWSSPSVS
-1052 GISITDE
+1052 GISITNDNLS
-1059 DASTD
+1059 ATGQ
-1064 VHGITFAAGVGAQT
+1064 GITFAAGVNAQT

-1087 YKPSTGTLT
+1087 YKPSIGTLT
-1096 TSKLITSDTSTNA
+1096 TSNLITSDTSTSA
-1109 RNGISNGNPTH
+1109 RNGIANTAPTS
-1120 TLSVGTVVSIQE
+1120 TFSVGTVFSIQE

-1187 INERKATIQR
+1187 INERKSTIQR

>member
-67 QVTTSGASTSNKI
+67 QVTTSGATTSNKI

-156 TNVIGNG
+156 TSVTGNG

-213 HDGDGSG
+213 HTGNGSG

-342 TLASDRLPSKTGTGN
+342 TLHSDRLPSKTGTGN

-366 SGTITGGTFTG
+366 SGTITGGTFAG

-582 GPDSTSSGS
+582 GPDNTSTGG

-596 GVLSLGST
+596 GQLSLGST

-861 VKITSNTHSTP
+861 VKIT
-872 LNIALTNTT
+872 
-881 DSNTHIVKDT
+881 
-891 DGDFTYKPDDGTLK
+891 
-905 IKSGALE
+905 
-912 SIITPSTFSGES
+912 
-924 ANVKIT
+924 

-1096 TSKLITSDTSTNA
+1096 TSNLITSDTSTNA
-1109 RNGISNGNPTH
+1109 RNGIANDNPTS
-1120 TLSVGTVVSIQE
+1120 TLSVGTVFSIQE

>member
-36 AIELQSG
+36 AIELQSSG
-43 GVFIGDGGGLSNI
+43 LFIGDGGGLSNI

-156 TNVIGNG
+156 TNVNGNG
-163 SGLSSINASNVSSG
+163 SGLSSLNASNVSSG
-177 TINNDRLSTKTGTGN
+177 TIHNDRLSTKTGTGN
-192 IVMSANPTLSGTI
+192 IVMSVNPTLSGTI

-213 HDGDGSG
+213 HTGNGSG

-285 SGTLASDRLPSK
+285 SGTLHSDRLPSK

-309 TLSGTITGGTFAGT
+309 TLSGTITGGTFSGT

-342 TLASDRLPSKTGTGN
+342 TLHSDRLPSKTGTGN

-366 SGTITGGTFTG
+366 SGTITGGTFSG

-415 STNPTLS
+415 STNPNLS

-445 ATNISSGTLS
+445 ASNVSTGTLS
-455 NDRLGTV
+455 NNRLGTV

-482 NANNSLAKLAV
+482 NANNSLAKLSI

-510 GSDGSRLTSIN
+510 GTDGSRLTSIN
-521 ASNVSSGILT
+521 ASNVSSGTLS

-541 SASKSD
+541 SSASKSD
-547 LLVGTSGGTFAK
+547 LLVGTSGGTFAT

-582 GPDSTSSGS
+582 GPDNTSTGS

-604 FMNYQSGVDYNTSTG
+604 FMKYASGVDYNTSTG
-619 ETINLNASTTDTA
+619 RTINLEASTNDLA
-632 NYIVVRDANKNINVT
+632 SNIVVRDSTKNINVT
-647 KVTLGSNTLTATEY
+647 KVTLGSNTLTETEY
-661 SGKSTKVNVTDN
+661 SGKSAKVNVTDN
-673 NDNNAHNIPF
+673 NDNNARNIPF

-702 PQSNKIT
+702 PQANKIT
-709 IGQPSGTS
+709 IGPSSGTS

-727 KSDKVTISTN
+727 KSDKVTIGANN
-737 SSTGAR
+737 SSDAR
-743 PVLFNEG
+743 PVLINEG

-765 GGTHAGTL
+765 NPGTL
-773 TIGTIGGTHSNITS
+773 SIGTISGTHSSITASTITS
-787 STFTGESANVKITSN
+787 G
-802 THSTPLNIA
+802 
-811 LTNTTDSN
+811 
-819 THIVKD
+819 
-825 TDGDFTYKPDDGT
+825 
-838 LKIKSGALESIITPS
+838 
-853 TFSGESAN
+853 TFSGA
-861 VKITSNTHSTP
+861 
-872 LNIALTNTT
+872 
-881 DSNTHIVKDT
+881 
-891 DGDFTYKPDDGTLK
+891 
-905 IKSGALE
+905 
-912 SIITPSTFSGES
+912 
-924 ANVKIT
+924 
-930 EHTSNTDL
+930 HT
-938 NIALIKET
+938 
-946 VSNTH
+946 
-951 IVRDTNGEF
+951 
-960 KYNPY
+960 
-965 TGTVTAT
+965 
-972 KFSGNG
+972 GNG
-978 SGLTHLDLDDATNT
+978 SGLSSLNASNVSSGTLHSDRLPSKTGTGNVVMSAGPTLSGTITGGTFSGTHTGNGSGLSSLDASNISTGTLHSGRLPSKTGTGNVVMSAGPTLSGTITGGTFSGTHTGNGAGLTHLNFEESNNT
-992 GTVTVG
+992 GKVPVD

-1012 LIGNGTNNINTIP
+1012 LLGNGTSAMTTIS
-1025 PEPNANTPKFLSSYN
+1025 PESSGTAKFLSSYS
-1040 NGNLTWASPSVS
+1040 NGNLTWSSPSVS
-1052 GISITDE
+1052 GISITNDNLS
-1059 DASTD
+1059 ATGQ
-1064 VHGITFAAGVGAQT
+1064 GITFAAGVNAQT

-1096 TSKLITSDTSTNA
+1096 TSNLITSDTSTSA
-1109 RNGISNGNPTH
+1109 RNGIANTAPTS
-1120 TLSVGTVVSIQE
+1120 TFSVGTVFSIQE

-1187 INERKATIQR
+1187 INERKSTIQR

>member
-1 MPGCDTGRN
+1 
-10 VQKYRGGGG
+10 
-19 GASTL
+19 
-24 QEALENGNISTL
+24 
-36 AIELQSG
+36 
-43 GVFIGDGGGLSNI
+43 
-56 AGVGGSVGNMQ
+56 
-67 QVTTSGASTSNKI
+67 
-80 ILTNTNESLQ
+80 
-90 ASGNVTV
+90 
-97 NSGKFFLGDGGLL
+97 
-110 SNTAGTVTLQQASN
+110 
-124 QGNVINNTI
+124 
-133 SFTNAAESIVTTG
+133 
-146 KIVVGTSLEA
+146 
-156 TNVIGNG
+156 
-163 SGLSSINASNVSSG
+163 
-177 TINNDRLSTKTGTGN
+177 
-192 IVMSANPTLSGTI
+192 
-205 TGGTFSGT
+205 
-213 HDGDGSG
+213 
-220 LSSLNASNV
+220 
-229 SSGTL
+229 
-234 HSDRLPSKTGTGNVV
+234 

-280 ATNIS
+280 ASNIS

-342 TLASDRLPSKTGTGN
+342 TLHSDRLPSKTGTGN

-366 SGTITGGTFTG
+366 SGTITGGTFAG

-393 VSTGTLHNDRLS
+393 VSTGTLHSDRLS

-415 STNPTLS
+415 SANPNLS

-445 ATNISSGTLS
+445 ASNVSTGTLS

-467 GTGQTSYTRGDIIYS
+467 GTGQTSYARGDIIYS
-482 NANNSLAKLAV
+482 NANNSLAKLSI

-510 GSDGSRLTSIN
+510 GTDGSRLTTIN

-541 SASKSD
+541 SVSKSD
-547 LLVGTSGGTFAK
+547 LLVGTTSGTFAK
-559 LSIPASSATDKIL
+559 LSIPASSANGKIL
-572 KIDGSNNLYW
+572 KINATNELFW
-582 GPDSTSSGS
+582 GPDNTSTGS

-596 GVLSLGST
+596 GQLSLGST
-604 FMNYQSGVDYNTSTG
+604 FMNYASGTDYNTSTG

-673 NDNNAHNIPF
+673 SDNNAHNIPF

-709 IGQPSGTS
+709 IGPSGTS

-727 KSDKVTISTN
+727 KSDKVTIGTN
-737 SSTGAR
+737 NSTGAR
-743 PVLFNEG
+743 PVLINQG
-750 EAVFKDQGNKFNWTP
+750 EAVFQDQGNKFNWTP
-765 GGTHAGTL
+765 NPGTL
-773 TIGTIGGTHSNITS
+773 TIGPISGTHSNITAT
-787 STFTGESANVKITSN
+787 TFTGTATKVAIGTAGDSTSK
-802 THSTPLNIA
+802 NIIFETG
-811 LTNTTDSN
+811 TNT
-819 THIVKD
+819 IGKD
-825 TDGDFTYKPDDGT
+825 TNTGFTYN
-838 LKIKSGALESIITPS
+838 PS
-853 TFSGESAN
+853 TEVISIGSSSPATLSKTAYSGTASKVA
-861 VKITSNTHSTP
+861 IGTAGDSTSK
-872 LNIALTNTT
+872 NIIFETGTNT
-881 DSNTHIVKDT
+881 IGKDT
-891 DGDFTYKPDDGTLK
+891 NAGFTYN
-905 IKSGALE
+905 
-912 SIITPSTFSGES
+912 PSTEVISIGS
-924 ANVKIT
+924 SLPATLSKTAYTGTAAKVTVNNDNGDVNASTLAIPYV
-930 EHTSNTDL
+930 NGTDL
-938 NIALIKET
+938 DSKAGT
-946 VSNTH
+946 FHYQPS
-951 IVRDTNGEF
+951 
-960 KYNPY
+960 
-965 TGTVTAT
+965 TGTVTASA
-972 KFSGNG
+972 FSGNG
-978 SGLTHLDLDDATNT
+978 SGLDYLNFEAGNNSGEVPVD
-992 GTVTVG
+992 
-998 HGGTGLATIGTNHI
+998 HGGTGLSTIGTNHI

-1025 PEPNANTPKFLSSYN
+1025 PESGITTKFLSSYN
-1040 NGNLTWASPSVS
+1040 NGNLTWSSPSVS
-1052 GISITDE
+1052 QISIADNTS
-1059 DASTD
+1059 ST
-1064 VHGITFAAGVGAQT
+1064 VHGITFADGTGPRD
-1078 IKSDQSTLH
+1078 IRSHESTLH

-1096 TSKLITSDTSTNA
+1096 TSNLITSGTSQFNGIANTAPTSTF
-1109 RNGISNGNPTH
+1109 
-1120 TLSVGTVVSIQE
+1120 SVGTVFSIQE

-1187 INERKATIQR
+1187 INERKSTIQR

>member
-36 AIELQSG
+36 AIELQSSG
-43 GVFIGDGGGLSNI
+43 LFIGDGGGLSNI

-124 QGNVINNTI
+124 QGNVINNI
-133 SFTNAAESIVTTG
+133 VSFTNAAESIVTTG

-156 TNVIGNG
+156 TNVNGNG

-177 TINNDRLSTKTGTGN
+177 TINNNRLSTKTGTGN

-285 SGTLASDRLPSK
+285 SGTLHSDRLPSK

-309 TLSGTITGGTFAGT
+309 TLSGTITGGTFSGT

-342 TLASDRLPSKTGTGN
+342 TLHSDRLPSKTGTGN

-366 SGTITGGTFTG
+366 SGTITGGTFSG

-393 VSTGTLHNDRLS
+393 VSTGTLHSDRLS

-415 STNPTLS
+415 SANPTLS

-445 ATNISSGTLS
+445 ASNVSSGTLS

-482 NANNSLAKLAV
+482 NANNSLAKLSI

-510 GSDGSRLTSIN
+510 GTDGSRLTSIN
-521 ASNVSSGILT
+521 ASNVSTGTLS

-541 SASKSD
+541 SSASKSD
-547 LLVGTSGGTFAK
+547 LLVGTSGGTFAT
-559 LSIPASSATDKIL
+559 LSIPASSANGKIL

-582 GPDSTSSGS
+582 GPDNTSTGS

-604 FMNYQSGVDYNTSTG
+604 FMKYASGVDYNTSTG
-619 ETINLNASTTDTA
+619 RTINLEASTNDLA
-632 NYIVVRDANKNINVT
+632 SNIVVRDSTKNINVT
-647 KVTLGSNTLTATEY
+647 KVTLGSNTLTETEY
-661 SGKSTKVNVTDN
+661 SGKSAKVNVTDN
-673 NDNNAHNIPF
+673 NDNNARNIPF

-702 PQSNKIT
+702 PQANKIT
-709 IGQPSGTS
+709 IGPSSGTS

-727 KSDKVTISTN
+727 KSDKVTIGANN
-737 SSTGAR
+737 SSDAR
-743 PVLFNEG
+743 PVLINEG

-765 GGTHAGTL
+765 NPGTL
-773 TIGTIGGTHSNITS
+773 SIGTISGTHSSITASTITS
-787 STFTGESANVKITSN
+787 G
-802 THSTPLNIA
+802 
-811 LTNTTDSN
+811 
-819 THIVKD
+819 
-825 TDGDFTYKPDDGT
+825 
-838 LKIKSGALESIITPS
+838 
-853 TFSGESAN
+853 TFSGA
-861 VKITSNTHSTP
+861 
-872 LNIALTNTT
+872 
-881 DSNTHIVKDT
+881 
-891 DGDFTYKPDDGTLK
+891 
-905 IKSGALE
+905 
-912 SIITPSTFSGES
+912 
-924 ANVKIT
+924 
-930 EHTSNTDL
+930 HT
-938 NIALIKET
+938 
-946 VSNTH
+946 
-951 IVRDTNGEF
+951 
-960 KYNPY
+960 
-965 TGTVTAT
+965 
-972 KFSGNG
+972 GNG
-978 SGLTHLDLDDATNT
+978 SGLSSLDASNISTGTLHSGRLSSKTGTGNVVMSAGPTLSGTITGGTFLGTHTGNGAGLTHLNFEESNNT
-992 GTVTVG
+992 GKVPVD

-1012 LIGNGTNNINTIP
+1012 LLGNGTSAMTTIS
-1025 PEPNANTPKFLSSYN
+1025 PESSGTAKFLSSYS
-1040 NGNLTWASPSVS
+1040 NGNLTWSSPSVS
-1052 GISITDE
+1052 GISITNDNLS
-1059 DASTD
+1059 ATGQ
-1064 VHGITFAAGVGAQT
+1064 GITFAAGVNAQT

-1096 TSKLITSDTSTNA
+1096 TSNLITSGTSQFNGIANTAPTSTF
-1109 RNGISNGNPTH
+1109 
-1120 TLSVGTVVSIQE
+1120 SVGTVFSIQE

-1187 INERKATIQR
+1187 INERKSTIQR

>member
-36 AIELQSG
+36 AIELQSSG
-43 GVFIGDGGGLSNI
+43 LFIGDGGGLSNI

-67 QVTTSGASTSNKI
+67 QVTTSGATTSNKI

-156 TNVIGNG
+156 TNVNGNG
-163 SGLSSINASNVSSG
+163 SGLSSLNASNVSSG
-177 TINNDRLSTKTGTGN
+177 TIHNDRLSTKTGTGN

-213 HDGDGSG
+213 HTGNGSG
-220 LSSLNASNV
+220 LSSLNASNI
-229 SSGTL
+229 STGTL
-234 HSDRLPSKTGTGNVV
+234 ASDRLPSKTGTGNVV

-262 GTFSGTHTGNGS
+262 GTFSGTH
-274 GLTTLN
+274 
-280 ATNIS
+280 
-285 SGTLASDRLPSK
+285 D
-297 TGTGNVVMSANP
+297 
-309 TLSGTITGGTFAGT
+309 
-323 HTGNGSGLTT
+323 
-333 LNATNISSG
+333 
-342 TLASDRLPSKTGTGN
+342 
-357 VVMSANPTL
+357 
-366 SGTITGGTFTG
+366 
-377 THTGN
+377 GN

-410 GNIVM
+410 GEIVM

-445 ATNISSGTLS
+445 ASSVSSGTLS

-482 NANNSLAKLAV
+482 NANNSLAKLSL

-510 GSDGSRLTSIN
+510 GTDGSRLTTIN

-541 SASKSD
+541 SSASKSD
-547 LLVGTSGGTFAK
+547 LLVGTSGGTFAT

-572 KIDGSNNLYW
+572 KIDGNNNLYW
-582 GPDSTSSGS
+582 GPDNTSSGG

-604 FMNYQSGVDYNTSTG
+604 FMKYASGVDYNTSTG
-619 ETINLNASTTDTA
+619 QTINLEASINDLA
-632 NYIVVRDANKNINVT
+632 SNIVVRDGNKNINVT
-647 KVTLGSNTLTATEY
+647 KVTLGTGTLTQDDY
-661 SGKSTKVNVTDN
+661 SGKSAKVNVTNN
-673 NDNNAHNIPF
+673 NDNSARNIPF
-683 LNSTN
+683 LNSSN
-688 DQIVKDQNSKLTWT
+688 DEIVKDQNSKLTWT
-702 PQSNKIT
+702 PQANKIT
-709 IGQPSGTS
+709 IGPPGAN
-717 NTLTNTTWSG
+717 NTLTNTNWSG
-727 KSDKVTISTN
+727 KSDKVTIVTN
-737 SSTGAR
+737 NSTGAR

-750 EAVFKDQGNKFNWTP
+750 DAVFKDDGSKFNWTP
-765 GGTHAGTL
+765 NPGTL
-773 TIGTIGGTHSNITS
+773 SIGAIGGTHSSITASTITS
-787 STFTGESANVKITSN
+787 G
-802 THSTPLNIA
+802 
-811 LTNTTDSN
+811 
-819 THIVKD
+819 
-825 TDGDFTYKPDDGT
+825 
-838 LKIKSGALESIITPS
+838 
-853 TFSGESAN
+853 TFSGAHTGNGSGL
-861 VKITSNTHSTP
+861 TT
-872 LNIALTNTT
+872 LNASSI
-881 DSNTHIVKDT
+881 SS
-891 DGDFTYKPDDGTLK
+891 GTLHSDRLPTK
-905 IKSGALE
+905 TGTGSVVMHTAPVLSGT
-912 SIITPSTFSGES
+912 ITGGTFSGS
-924 ANVKIT
+924 
-930 EHTSNTDL
+930 HT
-938 NIALIKET
+938 
-946 VSNTH
+946 
-951 IVRDTNGEF
+951 
-960 KYNPY
+960 
-965 TGTVTAT
+965 
-972 KFSGNG
+972 GNG
-978 SGLTHLDLDDATNT
+978 SGLTHLDLDDNTNT
-992 GTVTVG
+992 GIVPVE
-998 HGGTGLATIGTNHI
+998 HGGTGKNTIGSNHI
-1012 LIGNGTNNINTIP
+1012 LLGDGTSAMNTIA
-1025 PEPNANTPKFLSSYN
+1025 PEPNNTAKFLSSYN
-1040 NGNLTWASPSVS
+1040 GGNLAWTSPSVS
-1052 GISITDE
+1052 GISISNDNLSATGQ
-1059 DASTD
+1059 
-1064 VHGITFAAGVGAQT
+1064 GITFAASTGAQT

-1087 YKPSTGTLT
+1087 YKPSTGTLST
-1096 TSKLITSDTSTNA
+1096 GNLITSDTSTNA

-1132 WDGSGDPIDVMVVRK
+1132 TSTGDVLIVR
-1147 GNAFYEGNVYIG
+1147 GNGYFNDDVYIA
-1159 KTLTVPSGGKIEADT
+1159 KKLTLPSGSVLVADT
-1174 IKVRSHNVSGTTV
+1174 IKVRSHNVKETLV
-1187 INERKATIQR
+1187 VAERPASQVSV
-1197 ID
+1197 

>member
-1 MPGCDTGRN
+1 MPCCDTGRN
-10 VQKYRGGGG
+10 VQKYKGGGG

-36 AIELQSG
+36 DIELQSSG
-43 GVFIGDGGGLSNI
+43 LFIGDGGGLSNI

-97 NSGKFFLGDGGLL
+97 NSGKFYLGDGGLL

-156 TNVIGNG
+156 TNVNGNG
-163 SGLSSINASNVSSG
+163 SGLSSLNASNVSSG
-177 TINNDRLSTKTGTGN
+177 TIHNDRLSTKTGTGN
-192 IVMSANPTLSGTI
+192 IVMST
-205 TGGTFSGT
+205 
-213 HDGDGSG
+213 
-220 LSSLNASNV
+220 
-229 SSGTL
+229 
-234 HSDRLPSKTGTGNVV
+234 
-249 MSANPTLSGTITG
+249 NPTLSGTITG

-280 ATNIS
+280 ASNIS

-342 TLASDRLPSKTGTGN
+342 TLHSDRLPSKTGTGN
-357 VVMSANPTL
+357 VVLSANPTL
-366 SGTITGGTFTG
+366 SGTITGGTFAG

-445 ATNISSGTLS
+445 ASNVSTGTLS

-467 GTGQTSYTRGDIIYS
+467 GTGQTSYARGDIIYS
-482 NANNSLAKLAV
+482 NANNSLAKLSI

-510 GSDGSRLTSIN
+510 GTDGSRLTTIN

-541 SASKSD
+541 SVSKSD
-547 LLVGTSGGTFAK
+547 LLVGTTSGTFAK
-559 LSIPASSATDKIL
+559 LSIPASSANGKIL
-572 KIDGSNNLYW
+572 KINATNELFW
-582 GPDSTSSGS
+582 GPDNTSTGS

-596 GVLSLGST
+596 GQLSLGST
-604 FMNYQSGVDYNTSTG
+604 FMNYQSGTDYNTSTG

-688 DQIVKDQNSKLTWT
+688 DQIVKDQTSKLTWT

-709 IGQPSGTS
+709 IGPSGTS

-737 SSTGAR
+737 SSTNAR
-743 PVLFNEG
+743 PVLINEG
-750 EAVFKDQGNKFNWTP
+750 DAVFKDLGNKFNWTP
-765 GGTHAGTL
+765 NPGTL
-773 TIGTIGGTHSNITS
+773 TIGPISGTHSNITAT
-787 STFTGESANVKITSN
+787 TFTGTATKVAIGTASDDASK
-802 THSTPLNIA
+802 NIIFETG
-811 LTNTTDSN
+811 TNTIGTDTN
-819 THIVKD
+819 T
-825 TDGDFTYKPDDGT
+825 GFTYNPSTEVISIGSLSPATLSKTAYSGTASKVVIGTASDDASKNIIFETGTDTIGTDTNTGFTYNPSTEVISIGSSLPATLSKTAYSGTAAKVTVTNESNPGSDITDRAIPYLNGTILKSVASTLKYKPSTGT
-838 LKIKSGALESIITPS
+838 LS
-853 TFSGESAN
+853 
-861 VKITSNTHSTP
+861 
-872 LNIALTNTT
+872 
-881 DSNTHIVKDT
+881 
-891 DGDFTYKPDDGTLK
+891 
-905 IKSGALE
+905 
-912 SIITPSTFSGES
+912 
-924 ANVKIT
+924 
-930 EHTSNTDL
+930 
-938 NIALIKET
+938 
-946 VSNTH
+946 
-951 IVRDTNGEF
+951 
-960 KYNPY
+960 
-965 TGTVTAT
+965 AT

-978 SGLTHLDLDDATNT
+978 EDITDLDPSALS
-992 GTVTVG
+992 GAVG
-998 HGGTGLATIGTNHI
+998 SALGGTGQTGYTAGDILYASNDATPV
-1012 LIGNGTNNINTIP
+1012 LIKLGVDDG
-1025 PEPNANTPKFLSSYN
+1025 KFLKSTSS
-1040 NGNLTWASPSVS
+1040 GVVWSPVS
-1052 GISITDE
+1052 
-1059 DASTD
+1059 ASTVPVTGD
-1064 VHGITFAAGVGAQT
+1064 NISTSVHGITFAASTTGAQT

-1096 TSKLITSDTSTNA
+1096 TSNLITSDTSTNA

-1132 WDGSGDPIDVMVVRK
+1132 TSTGDVLIVR
-1147 GNAFYEGNVYIG
+1147 GNGYFNDDVYIA
-1159 KTLTVPSGGKIEADT
+1159 KRLTIPVGGELKADT
-1174 IKVRSHNVSGTTV
+1174 IKVRSLSQKGTLV
-1187 INERKATIQR
+1187 VAERLVDTILAGS
-1197 ID
+1197 

>member
-36 AIELQSG
+36 AIELQSSG
-43 GVFIGDGGGLSNI
+43 LFIGDGGGLSNI

-156 TNVIGNG
+156 TNVNGNG
-163 SGLSSINASNVSSG
+163 SGLSSLNASNVSSG
-177 TINNDRLSTKTGTGN
+177 TIHNDRLSTKTGTGN

-213 HDGDGSG
+213 HTGNGSG
-220 LSSLNASNV
+220 LSSLNASNISTGTLHSDRLPSKTGSGNV
-229 SSGTL
+229 VMSAGPTLSGTITGGTFSGAHTGNGSGLTTLNASNISSGTL

-280 ATNIS
+280 ASNIS
-285 SGTLASDRLPSK
+285 SGTLVSDRLPSK

-309 TLSGTITGGTFAGT
+309 TLSGTITGGTFSGT
-323 HTGNGSGLTT
+323 YTGNGSGLTT
-333 LNATNISSG
+333 
-342 TLASDRLPSKTGTGN
+342 
-357 VVMSANPTL
+357 
-366 SGTITGGTFTG
+366 
-377 THTGN
+377 
-382 GSGLSSLNASN
+382 LNASN

-445 ATNISSGTLS
+445 ASNVSTGTLS

-482 NANNSLAKLAV
+482 NANNSLAKLSI

-510 GSDGSRLTSIN
+510 GTDGSRLTTIN
-521 ASNVSSGILT
+521 ASNVSTGTLS

-541 SASKSD
+541 SSASKSD
-547 LLVGTSGGTFAK
+547 LLVGTSGGTFAT

-572 KIDGSNNLYW
+572 KINGSNELYW
-582 GPDSTSSGS
+582 GPDNTSSGG

-596 GVLSLGST
+596 GVLSLGS
-604 FMNYQSGVDYNTSTG
+604 FMSYASGTDYNTSTG
-619 ETINLNASTTDTA
+619 ETIDLDASTTDTA
-632 NYIVVRDANKNINVT
+632 SHIVVRDTNKNINVT
-647 KVTLGSNTLTATEY
+647 KVTLGAGTLTETEY
-661 SGKSTKVNVTDN
+661 SGKSAKVNVTNN
-673 NDNNAHNIPF
+673 NDNNARNIPF
-683 LNSTN
+683 LNSNN
-688 DQIVKDQNSKLTWT
+688 DEIVRDQNSRLTWT
-702 PQSNKIT
+702 PQANKIT
-709 IGQPSGTS
+709 IGPSSGTS

-727 KSDKVTISTN
+727 KSDKVTIGANN
-737 SSTGAR
+737 SSDAR
-743 PVLFNEG
+743 PVLINEG
-750 EAVFKDQGNKFNWTP
+750 DAVFKDQGNKFNWTP
-765 GGTHAGTL
+765 NPGTL
-773 TIGTIGGTHSNITS
+773 TIGTISGTHSNITAT
-787 STFTGESANVKITSN
+787 TFTGTATKVAIGTAGDSTSK
-802 THSTPLNIA
+802 NIIFE
-811 LTNTTDSN
+811 TGTD
-819 THIVKD
+819 TIGKD
-825 TDGDFTYKPDDGT
+825 TNAGFTYN
-838 LKIKSGALESIITPS
+838 PS
-853 TFSGESAN
+853 TEIISIGSSNPATLSKTAYSGTAAKVTVN
-861 VKITSNTHSTP
+861 NDNGDVNASTLAIP
-872 LNIALTNTT
+872 YVN
-881 DSNTHIVKDT
+881 
-891 DGDFTYKPDDGTLK
+891 G
-905 IKSGALE
+905 
-912 SIITPSTFSGES
+912 
-924 ANVKIT
+924 
-930 EHTSNTDL
+930 TDL
-938 NIALIKET
+938 NSKAGT
-946 VSNTH
+946 FHYQPS
-951 IVRDTNGEF
+951 
-960 KYNPY
+960 

-972 KFSGNG
+972 KFSGDG
-978 SGLTHLDLDDATNT
+978 SGLTHLNFEESNNSGKVPVD
-992 GTVTVG
+992 
-998 HGGTGLATIGTNHI
+998 HGGTGLATIGANHI
-1012 LIGNGTNNINTIP
+1012 LLGNGTSAMTTIA
-1025 PEPNANTPKFLSSYN
+1025 PESSGAAKFLSSYDG
-1040 NGNLTWASPSVS
+1040 GNLAWTSPSVS
-1052 GISITDE
+1052 GISITNDNLS
-1059 DASTD
+1059 ATGQ
-1064 VHGITFAAGVGAQT
+1064 GITFAAGVNAQT

-1087 YKPSTGTLT
+1087 YKPSTGTLS
-1096 TSKLITSDTSTNA
+1096 TSNLITSDTSTSA
-1109 RNGISNGNPTH
+1109 RNGIANTAPTS

-1132 WDGSGDPIDVMVVRK
+1132 TTTGDVLIVR
-1147 GNAFYEGNVYIG
+1147 GNGYFNDDVYIA
-1159 KTLTVPSGGKIEADT
+1159 KRLTIPVGGELKADT
-1174 IKVRSHNVSGTTV
+1174 IKVRSLSQKGTLV
-1187 INERKATIQR
+1187 VAERLVDTILAGS
-1197 ID
+1197 